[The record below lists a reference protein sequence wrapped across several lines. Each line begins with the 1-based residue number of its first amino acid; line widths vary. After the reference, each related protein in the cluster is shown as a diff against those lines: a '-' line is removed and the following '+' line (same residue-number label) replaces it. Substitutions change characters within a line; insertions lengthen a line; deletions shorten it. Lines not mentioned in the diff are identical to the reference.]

1 MQKILASLIAAVVMT
16 AGLVA
21 FSGGTATAAPYTGT
35 VETSTRIDAPN
46 TVQRNRRATIGVRVT
61 SDANRAPQGRV
72 TITVTRA
79 QGGYRFIDNKAYTG
93 SRINFTTTKLR
104 KLGKYIV
111 RVKFDRKPGSVFQDS
126 DNTDAFKVVRR

>member
-1 MQKILASLIAAVVMT
+1 MQKFFASLIAAVVMT

-35 VETSTRIDAPN
+35 VPTSTRIDAPN
-46 TVQRNRRATIGVRVT
+46 TVKINRRATVGVKVT
-61 SDANRAPQGRV
+61 SNGNAEPKGRV
-72 TITVTRA
+72 TISVTRA
-79 QGGYRFIDNKAYTG
+79 LGGYRFTDNRAYTG

-111 RVKFDRKPGSVFQDS
+111 RVKFDRKPGSVFMDS
-126 DNTDAFKVVRR
+126 DNTDTFKVVRR

>member
-1 MQKILASLIAAVVMT
+1 MQKFFASLIAAVVMT

-35 VETSTRIDAPN
+35 VATSTRIDAPN
-46 TVQRNRRATIGVRVT
+46 TVKVNRRATIGVKVT
-61 SDANRAPQGRV
+61 SDGNAEPKGRV
-72 TITVTRA
+72 TISVTRA
-79 QGGYRFIDNKAYTG
+79 LGGYRVTDNRAYTG

-111 RVKFDRKPGSVFQDS
+111 RVKFDRKPGSVFMDS